1 MARAEDSPE
10 AADAGLP
17 RQDSST
23 KLVRA
28 TFITGGSRVVS
39 QLLRLV
45 SSLVLARLLTPED
58 FGAIAVAMVV
68 VVFLDQLRDLGTGSA
83 VIQRKERSDAM
94 VNSVFSLNM
103 AMTTVMAIV
112 IAGAAEPITSLLGQP
127 GTANILRLYGVVSL
141 VAAAGQ
147 VHFALLQ
154 RDLRFGPA
162 AAIMVLESLVTAVV
176 SIGLAIPG
184 LGPWAIAGGTLAGT
198 VASTAAVWL
207 ASAWRPT
214 GLGNLTELR
223 AVWRFSINIFLAN
236 IVWFVAVGQADKA
249 IISRALGLT
258 PLGVYSF
265 GQRTVTYP
273 LVSVKNAVG
282 QVIYPALSRN
292 QGDPAAMRRIL
303 LRASGA
309 VSLFLVP
316 AMSGLAV
323 VSPVLMPLLVG
334 DGWGQLPLL
343 VSILAPAAAIQSVLS
358 LSNHVTTA
366 AGRPQLTF
374 RWQAGQ
380 SVAFV
385 VSFLIGIRWGVVG
398 VSVGYAVC
406 AVGLAPIGLVIA
418 GRIIHLR
425 PREYLSALWP
435 AVASTGL
442 VIAFA
447 WPLLQVLDQG
457 WTGVGVAISVAVL
470 ADAAL
475 LAWWRPQPVR
485 DVLQG
490 LRRSKVGHVR
500 RNHGRR

>member
-1 MARAEDSPE
+1 MARAEGTSGTGGTPE
-10 AADAGLP
+10 PGGPAPARRD
-17 RQDSST
+17 DSSS
-23 KLVRA
+23 LVRA
-28 TFITGGSRVVS
+28 TFVTGGSRIVS

-58 FGAIAVAMVV
+58 FGAIAVAMVI

-83 VIQRKERSDAM
+83 VIQRAERTEAM

-103 AMTTVMAIV
+103 VMTTVMALV
-112 IAGAAEPITSLLGQP
+112 LAAAAGPITSLLGQP
-127 GTANILRLYGVVSL
+127 GTANILRLYAVVSL

-147 VHFALLQ
+147 VHYALLQ
-154 RDLRFGPA
+154 RDLRFVPTA
-162 AAIMVLESLVTAVV
+162 AVMVLESLVTAVV

-184 LGPWAIAGGTLAGT
+184 FGPWAIAGGTLAGT
-198 VASTAAVWL
+198 VASTTAVWI
-207 ASAWRPT
+207 ASGWRPS
-214 GLGNLTELR
+214 GLGTMTELR
-223 AVWRFSINIFLAN
+223 EVWRFSTNIFLAN

-249 IISRALGLT
+249 IISRVLGLS

-303 LRASGA
+303 LRATGA
-309 VSLFLVP
+309 VGLVLLP

-323 VSPVLMPLLVG
+323 VSAVLMPLLVG

-343 VSILAPAAAIQSVLS
+343 VAILAPTTAIQSVLS

-374 RWQAGQ
+374 HWQAAQ
-380 SVAFV
+380 AVAFV
-385 VSFLIGIRWGVVG
+385 ASFLIGVQWGIVG
-398 VSVGYAVC
+398 VSIGYAVC
-406 AVGLAPIGLVIA
+406 AAGLAPIGVVIA
-418 GRIIHLR
+418 GRLIQLTT
-425 PREYLSALWP
+425 REYLAALYP
-435 AVASTGL
+435 ALASTAL
-442 VIAFA
+442 VVAVA
-447 WPLLQVLDQG
+447 WPLVSFAGHG
-457 WTGVGVAISVAVL
+457 WVAVATAVTAAVVAEL
-470 ADAAL
+470 AL

-485 DVLQG
+485 DVLG
-490 LRRSKVGHVR
+490 ALRRSKLAT
-500 RNHGRR
+500 